1 MPTMFKLL
9 PEDVLI
15 FIYKLHF
22 KNVISELNIINQLKN
37 KRKYLKK
44 YNSKCKL
51 FTNESVIIHWLNNIK
66 HNSIKKDHKT
76 DKYIFNTDGEN
87 LYSNDILIGF
97 TRNNKK
103 VIYDYTANNNKFISY
118 TCSRHI
124 NTAKKYCDIIL
135 T

>member
-15 FIYKLHF
+15 LIYKLHF

-51 FTNESVIIHWLNNIK
+51 CTNESVIIHWLNNIK
-66 HNSIKKDHKT
+66 HNSFKKDHIT
-76 DKYIFNTDGEN
+76 DKYIFNTDGYN

-103 VIYDYTANNNKFISY
+103 VIYDYTATNNKFISY

-135 T
+135 S

>member
-22 KNVISELNIINQLKN
+22 KNVISELNIINQLNN

-76 DKYIFNTDGEN
+76 DKYIFNSTGWK
-87 LYSNDILIGF
+87 
-97 TRNNKK
+97 T
-103 VIYDYTANNNKFISY
+103 
-118 TCSRHI
+118 
-124 NTAKKYCDIIL
+124 
-135 T
+135 